1 MTLSFQN
8 LSKSFTLV
16 FRLRL
21 INFTSHSLHRSLVN
35 SSQPKRVHNNF
46 PLILPIINVACG

>member
-35 SSQPKRVHNNF
+35 SSQPKRVQTNF